1 MTPRLLSAL
10 SPAML
15 LFAPLIGLTGC
26 DLNPKQAAQE
36 AAQRVGQ
43 QVERRVDRAVDQAT
57 ARAVSTATGGA
68 VQYKGGVWTVT
79 VPEGQLAAGAA
90 APTPAGFPQVAFY
103 PNGVRQFAG
112 TTTPAGEVLPV
123 SIVSVQT
130 VDAPEA
136 VIAFYPAPPPGYTAD
151 GPAATALAATDI
163 PARIYRSADGSK
175 TLAIL
180 AQRREGATRVLYI
193 SR

>member
-1 MTPRLLSAL
+1 MTNRTGVLPVLALLAAL
-10 SPAML
+10 S
-15 LFAPLIGLTGC
+15 GC
-26 DLNPKQAAQE
+26 DLNPKQAAQQ

-57 ARAVSTATGGA
+57 ARAVSTATGGV
-68 VQYKGGVWTVT
+68 VQYKGGVWTMT

-90 APTPAGFPQVAFY
+90 APTPAGFPAVTFY

-112 TTTPAGEVLPV
+112 VTTPAGEAAPV
-123 SIVSVQT
+123 AVVAVQT

-136 VIAFYPAPPPGYTAD
+136 VIASYTAPPPGYTAD
-151 GPAATALAATDI
+151 GPAATALASTDI
-163 PARIYRSADGSK
+163 PARLYRSTDGTK
-175 TLAIL
+175 ILAIL